1 MPHTTAAI
9 LSIGDELTLGQTLD
23 TNSQWLS
30 GELAAVGLDVV
41 EHVTVPDNL
50 ALHVAA
56 LKRLSTQVDLIIS
69 SGGLGPTADDLTRAA
84 VAAAAGDT
92 LVEDAE
98 SLVQIEKFY
107 ASRKRIMP
115 PINRV
120 QALRP
125 SRGSAIANPN
135 GTAPGLYCRIGNADC
150 FCAPGPPGELKPMF
164 TNQILPQL
172 QVRKDVT
179 IRTRV
184 MGTVGLGESEIATRL
199 GQLMDRDRNPLVG
212 TTASGGIVSCRLRY
226 QGPLDQ
232 IAAAALLEAAQQEIA
247 SKLAPYVFSTTHNSL
262 AAAVVETLIARKRTL
277 CVVESCTG
285 GLLGAALTEVPGS
298 SEAFVGGFLTYSN
311 DLKSRLVGVPTS
323 TLSSFGAVSPQT
335 AAAMASGGRAATG
348 ADIGVSITGVAGP
361 AGGTPEK
368 PVGTVWISVDMRENE
383 PDIRR
388 FQIPGTRQAVR
399 SWSVTAALSMVWL
412 GLQGRKDVR
421 LLRQI
426 EPK

>member
-30 GELAAVGLDVV
+30 GELSAVGIDVV

-50 ALHVAA
+50 VLHVAA
-56 LKRLSTQVDLIIS
+56 LQRLSMQVDLIIS

-92 LVEDAE
+92 LVEDTE
-98 SLVQIEKFY
+98 SLAQIEKFY
-107 ASRKRIMP
+107 ASRQRTMP

-135 GTAPGLYCRIGNADC
+135 GTAPGVYSKIGNADC

-164 TNQILPQL
+164 TNQILPRL

-199 GQLMDRDRNPLVG
+199 GSLMDRDRNPLVG

-232 IAAAALLEAAQQEIA
+232 LAAAKMLEATQLEIAA
-247 SKLAPYVFSTTHNSL
+247 KLAPYVFSTTHNSL
-262 AAAVVETLIARKRTL
+262 AAAVIETLAARKLTVA
-277 CVVESCTG
+277 VVESCTG
-285 GLLGAALTEVPGS
+285 GLLGAALTEIPGS
-298 SEAFVGGFLTYSN
+298 SDAFIGGFLTYSN
-311 DLKSRLVGVPTS
+311 ELKSRLVGVPSS
-323 TLSSFGAVSPQT
+323 TLNSFGAVSPQT
-335 AAAMASGGRAATG
+335 AAAMASGGRVATG

-361 AGGTPEK
+361 GGGTAEK
-368 PVGTVWISVDMRENE
+368 PVGTVWISVDLGETGS
-383 PDIRR
+383 DTRR
-388 FQIPGTRQAVR
+388 FHIPGTRQAVR
-399 SWSVTAALSMVWL
+399 AWSVTAALSMLWM

>member
-30 GELAAVGLDVV
+30 GELAAVGIDVV

-50 ALHVAA
+50 VLHVAA
-56 LKRLSTQVDLIIS
+56 LTRLSKQVDLIIS

-98 SLVQIEKFY
+98 SLAQIEAFFS
-107 ASRKRIMP
+107 SRRRVMP

-125 SRGSAIANPN
+125 SRGSAIGNPN
-135 GTAPGLYCRIGNADC
+135 GTAPGLYCKVANADC

-164 TNQILPQL
+164 TDQILPRL

-184 MGTVGLGESEIATRL
+184 MGTVGLGESDIAMRL
-199 GQLMDRDRNPLVG
+199 GPLMDRDRNPLVG

-232 IAAAALLEAAQQEIA
+232 IAAAALLETTQKEI
-247 SKLAPYVFSTTHNSL
+247 SGKLDPYVFSTTHNSL
-262 AAAVVETLIARKRTL
+262 AAAVVETLIARNLTL

-285 GLLGAALTEVPGS
+285 GMLGAALTEVPGS

-311 DLKSRLVGVPTS
+311 ELKSRLVGVSTS
-323 TLSSFGAVSPQT
+323 TLSSFGAVSSQT
-335 AAAMASGGRAATG
+335 AAAMASGGRAASG

-368 PVGTVWISVDMRENE
+368 PVGTVWISVDMGDNG

-388 FQIPGTRQAVR
+388 FHIPGTRQAVR
-399 SWSVTAALSMVWL
+399 SWSVSAALSMLWM

>member
-1 MPHTTAAI
+1 MSHTTAAI

-30 GELAAVGLDVV
+30 NELAAVGIDVV

-98 SLVQIEKFY
+98 SLSQIEKFY
-107 ASRKRIMP
+107 AARQRVMP

-135 GTAPGLYCRIGNADC
+135 GTAPGFVCKVGNADC

-164 TNQILPQL
+164 ADQILPRL
-172 QVRKDVT
+172 QVRMDVM

-184 MGTVGLGESEIATRL
+184 MGTVGLGESDIAMRL
-199 GQLMDRDRNPLVG
+199 GPLMDRDRNPLVG

-226 QGPLDQ
+226 QGPLNSAD
-232 IAAAALLEAAQQEIA
+232 ADALLASTQQDI
-247 SKLAPYVFSTTHNSL
+247 SSRLAPYVFSTTDNSL
-262 AAAVVETLIARKRTL
+262 AAAVIQALITRKLTM

-285 GLLGAALTEVPGS
+285 GMLGAALTEVPGS
-298 SEAFVGGFLTYSN
+298 SAAFVGGFLTYSN

-323 TLSSFGAVSPQT
+323 SLGTFGAVSAQT
-335 AAAMASGGRAATG
+335 AAAMAVGGRAATG

-361 AGGTPEK
+361 DGGTPEK
-368 PVGTVWISVDMRENE
+368 PVGTVWISVNMGENRS
-383 PDIRR
+383 DTRR
-388 FQIPGTRQAVR
+388 FQFPGTRHAVR
-399 SWSVTAALSMVWL
+399 AWSVTAALAMLWMN
-412 GLQGRKDVR
+412 LQGTKELR